1 MEHDRSKECLLARA
15 SLAILAI
22 MLIVWGVFRLSSR
35 EKGEAADIVSVSQY
49 AEVQRYAAGQFWIPE
64 VDEWAENTFH
74 ASLSW
79 SDVSDEVLM
88 HISFDGLLT
97 DGRSLMY
104 AASAQEVY
112 APAVKQEVR
121 TAQYGSR
128 EVRYALMGDAND
140 AGVSVWF
147 DEDGV
152 SYTLG
157 VLYPGATHSEDEKL
171 AEWLLALCAPEK

>member
-22 MLIVWGVFRLSSR
+22 KLIVWGVFRLSSR

-49 AEVQRYAAGQFWIPE
+49 AEVQRYEAGQFWIPE

-79 SDVSDEVLM
+79 SDVSDKVLM

-104 AASAQEVY
+104 AASAQ
-112 APAVKQEVR
+112 
-121 TAQYGSR
+121 
-128 EVRYALMGDAND
+128 
-140 AGVSVWF
+140 
-147 DEDGV
+147 
-152 SYTLG
+152 
-157 VLYPGATHSEDEKL
+157 
-171 AEWLLALCAPEK
+171 

>member
-49 AEVQRYAAGQFWIPE
+49 AEV
-64 VDEWAENTFH
+64 
-74 ASLSW
+74 
-79 SDVSDEVLM
+79 LM

-121 TAQYGSR
+121 TAQCGSR

>member
-1 MEHDRSKECLLARA
+1 MEHDRSKERLLARA
-15 SLAILAI
+15 SLAILAV
-22 MLIVWGVFRLSSR
+22 MLIVWGVFRLRSR

-49 AEVQRYAAGQFWIPE
+49 AEVQKYAAGQFWIPE
-64 VDEWAENTFH
+64 VDDWAENTFH

-79 SDVSDEVLM
+79 SDVSDEVLT

-104 AASAQEVY
+104 TASAQEVY

-121 TAQYGSR
+121 TAQCGSR

-152 SYTLG
+152 SYVLG

-171 AEWLLALCAPEK
+171 AEWLLALCTPEK

>member
-1 MEHDRSKECLLARA
+1 
-15 SLAILAI
+15 
-22 MLIVWGVFRLSSR
+22 
-35 EKGEAADIVSVSQY
+35 
-49 AEVQRYAAGQFWIPE
+49 
-64 VDEWAENTFH
+64 
-74 ASLSW
+74 
-79 SDVSDEVLM
+79 M

-171 AEWLLALCAPEK
+171 AEWLLSLCAPEK

>member
-1 MEHDRSKECLLARA
+1 M
-15 SLAILAI
+15 
-22 MLIVWGVFRLSSR
+22 
-35 EKGEAADIVSVSQY
+35 
-49 AEVQRYAAGQFWIPE
+49 
-64 VDEWAENTFH
+64 DEWAENTFH
-74 ASLSW
+74 ASRSW

-112 APAVKQEVR
+112 APAVKQKVR
-121 TAQYGSR
+121 TAQCGSR

>member
-49 AEVQRYAAGQFWIPE
+49 AEVQKYAAGQFWIPE

-79 SDVSDEVLM
+79 SDVSDKVLM

-112 APAVKQEVR
+112 APAVKQ
-121 TAQYGSR
+121 

>member
-49 AEVQRYAAGQFWIPE
+49 AEVL
-64 VDEWAENTFH
+64 T
-74 ASLSW
+74 
-79 SDVSDEVLM
+79 

-121 TAQYGSR
+121 TAQCGSR

>member
-15 SLAILAI
+15 SLEILAI

-49 AEVQRYAAGQFWIPE
+49 AEVL
-64 VDEWAENTFH
+64 T
-74 ASLSW
+74 
-79 SDVSDEVLM
+79 

-97 DGRSLMY
+97 DGCSLMY

-112 APAVKQEVR
+112 APAVNQEVR
-121 TAQYGSR
+121 TAQCGSR

>member
-49 AEVQRYAAGQFWIPE
+49 AEVL
-64 VDEWAENTFH
+64 TH
-74 ASLSW
+74 T
-79 SDVSDEVLM
+79 
-88 HISFDGLLT
+88 SFDGLLT

-121 TAQYGSR
+121 TAQCGSR

-171 AEWLLALCAPEK
+171 AEWLLALCTPEK